1 MKQAAVI
8 LGIIG
13 GVLGLILGISVSGW
27 IAFTGWLDTETA
39 AEVPAF
45 LGRPENASLLGAAA
59 VLSPL
64 LAIAGGAM
72 TVMRPYLGA
81 GLLFASAAAMF
92 WAFGLGFFST
102 FPIAMCGLAGL
113 LGLGGAAGGEPGGL
127 PRS

>member
-13 GVLGLILGISVSGW
+13 GILGLVLGISVSGW
-27 IAFTGWLDTETA
+27 IAFTGWLDTETV
-39 AEVPAF
+39 AELPQVLDQPQ
-45 LGRPENASLLGAAA
+45 NASMLQVAA
-59 VLSPL
+59 VAAPL

-72 TVMRPYLGA
+72 AVMRPFIGSV
-81 GLLFASAAAMF
+81 LLFAAAAAML

-102 FPIAMCGLAGL
+102 FPIAMCALAGL

-127 PRS
+127 PRV